1 MIHDAQLQDRTRQ
14 IFEASIAVK
23 QQFVAGHLDG
33 LVTLAKTIAASIAN
47 GGKLLLC
54 GNGGSAA
61 DAQHIAA
68 EFLVR
73 LRSDVNREPI
83 PAIALALDTSS
94 LTACGNDYGFDAF
107 YERMTLALGRPGD
120 VLIGLTTSGK
130 SPNVIRALQAARSLK
145 MTTAGLLGC
154 GGGPALA
161 CCDHAIVVPSA
172 ETGRIQECHITIGHA
187 LVELVEDILMEA
199 GRLQLQPPASAS
211 A

>member
-1 MIHDAQLQDRTRQ
+1 MIHDDQLQERTRQ
-14 IFEASIAVK
+14 IFAASIAVK
-23 QQFVAGHLDG
+23 QQFAATQLDAVVA
-33 LVTLAKTIAASIAN
+33 LAKVCAASIAN

-73 LRSDVNREPI
+73 LRSHVNRDAI

-94 LTACGNDYGFDAF
+94 LTACGNDFGFEAF

-120 VLIGLTTSGK
+120 VLIGLTTSGR
-130 SPNVIRALQAARSLK
+130 SPNVIRALQAARGLK

-161 CCDHAIVVPSA
+161 CCDYPIVVPSA
-172 ETGRIQECHITIGHA
+172 DTARIQECHITIGHA
-187 LVELVEDILMEA
+187 LVEMVEDLLLVA
-199 GRLQLQPPASAS
+199 GHIKVQPLA
-211 A
+211 